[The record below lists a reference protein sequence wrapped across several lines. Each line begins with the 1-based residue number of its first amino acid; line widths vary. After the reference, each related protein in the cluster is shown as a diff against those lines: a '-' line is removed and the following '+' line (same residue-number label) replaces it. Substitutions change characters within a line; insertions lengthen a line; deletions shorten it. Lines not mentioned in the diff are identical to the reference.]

1 MIAEHQF
8 LTLPGRQHDA
18 LRQGEHRRSRDEEPL
33 LHELI
38 QLELWLCGWRCGDW
52 AQLDPLKR
60 VGNLFSYEYMQ
71 ARVQRR
77 LRRRHP
83 DEAKLEPPPR
93 PAVTREESLKR
104 EAQVR
109 ARLATEQQQARER
122 LAEEKRLAE
131 ERFRRELEEAEAR
144 SLHEQ
149 AWALASYQR
158 LCFAAI
164 DQSPL
169 LCILPAEVLSCCA
182 SKIGSQ
188 RRWVSPVPTIRRFLE
203 QMDAFDWDCS
213 KLRREDYDAAA
224 GVVVSPLY
232 AGMELRRL
240 GRQAS
245 TLQSE
250 QNALQSELVMVKQQ
264 LADLVGKVQLALSAP
279 PAS

>member
-1 MIAEHQF
+1 MPKKR
-8 LTLPGRQHDA
+8 PGGGRA
-18 LRQGEHRRSRDEEPL
+18 PPTRPSR
-33 LHELI
+33 
-38 QLELWLCGWRCGDW
+38 
-52 AQLDPLKR
+52 
-60 VGNLFSYEYMQ
+60 
-71 ARVQRR
+71 
-77 LRRRHP
+77 
-83 DEAKLEPPPR
+83 PP
-93 PAVTREESLKR
+93 VTREDPLPQQFRSGHSLKR

-109 ARLATEQQQARER
+109 VQRARLAAEEDRLYNIHAAEQQQARVR
-122 LAEEKRLAE
+122 AAEEKRLAE
-131 ERFRRELEEAEAR
+131 ERLKRRELKEAEVR

-182 SKIGSQ
+182 SKIGSFLSWKPR

-203 QMDAFDWDCS
+203 QMDGFYWDCS
-213 KLRREDYDAAA
+213 ELRREDYDAAA

-240 GRQAS
+240 GRQVS
-245 TLQSE
+245 TLQSEQNALQSE

-264 LADLVGKVQLALSAP
+264 LADLVGKVQLALFAP